1 MARKVFLSILGTTFY
16 EKCRYTTSDFISN
29 ETKFAQ
35 QATLEYIKAK
45 RWESTSK
52 AFIVL
57 TDKAR
62 EDNWDREERFNIS
75 EKKNVKYS
83 GLKQVLQKMELPF
96 TPEEVSIPDGKNET
110 EMWEIFS
117 IIFNKLENN
126 DELYIDLTHSFRYL
140 PMLLLVLSNYAK
152 FLKNIKVKRITY
164 GNYEA
169 RNRDT
174 NEAPLIDLLPISAL
188 QDWTFAAAD
197 YLENGNTEKLS
208 ELSKLNLTPILRN
221 EDLVIKK
228 KAFPVRDLVDRI
240 RFTTEDFQTCRGL
253 NIVKSTNLSALK
265 EKLKETE
272 ATFIKPLNPVI
283 KKIRDAFD
291 VFDGSPNINNGFVAA
306 QWCFDNGLYQ
316 QSATILIENIVTFFS
331 NRHNID
337 IDDEERRELVNRAFK
352 IKSLKIEEDEEKWM
366 LPRTDSDEVH
376 QQNLETVRNILKD
389 EFIQKEGIAGAFS
402 SLTELRNDL
411 NHSGMRSKKPPLTAA
426 KIKSQLKQNIFVFAS
441 ALSGST
447 VPELP
452 KTNKQFI
459 NLTNHPSSLW
469 DEAQL
474 QAATQYGECVDM
486 PFPAVDPDGDEEYVD
501 RLTDEY
507 LQKIMEIANNEQ
519 SEVTVHLM
527 GEMSFTV
534 SLVEKLRNVD
544 ISCILSTSTRQSK
557 DLGNGQKE
565 ITFNFVRFRKYGER

>member
-16 EKCRYTTSDFISN
+16 ENCRYTTSDFISN

-75 EKKNVKYS
+75 EKQNVKYS

-117 IIFNKLENN
+117 VIFNKLEND

-197 YLENGNTEKLS
+197 YLENGNAEKLS
-208 ELSKLNLTPILRN
+208 ELSKLNLTPILRH
-221 EDLVIKK
+221 EDLTIKK
-228 KAFPVRDLVDRI
+228 KAFPIRELVDCI
-240 RFTTEDFQTCRGL
+240 RLTTEDFQTCRGL
-253 NIVKSTNLSALK
+253 NILRSNNLSSLK
-265 EKLKETE
+265 KKLTETE
-272 ATFIKPLNPVI
+272 TTFIEPLNPVI
-283 KKIRDAFD
+283 KKIREAFD
-291 VFDGSPNINNGFVAA
+291 KFDGKPNINNGFVAA

-316 QSATILIENIVTFFS
+316 QSATILQENVVTFFC
-331 NRHNID
+331 NRHNIE
-337 IDDEERRELVNRAFK
+337 IDDDVRREVVNKTFN
-352 IKSLKIEEDEEKWM
+352 IKAKKIEHDESKWE
-366 LPRTDSDEVH
+366 LSKVKTLEAH
-376 QQNLETVRNILKD
+376 QLNLETARNILKD
-389 EFIQKEGIAGAFS
+389 EVFNQEGLVSAFAR
-402 SLTELRNDL
+402 LTELRNDF
-411 NHSGMRSKKPPLTAA
+411 NHSGMRKNPSSSGSL
-426 KIKSQLKQNIFVFAS
+426 KSQLEKSLDFF
-441 ALSGST
+441 
-447 VPELP
+447 P
-452 KTNKQFI
+452 KILLTNSKEYAAKPHLMLI

-469 DEAQL
+469 DKAQL
-474 QAATQYGECVDM
+474 QAAAQYGECVDM
-486 PFPAVDPDGDEEYVD
+486 PFPAVDPEGDEEYVD
-501 RLTDEY
+501 RLTDVY

-534 SLVEKLRNVD
+534 SLVEKLRNVG

-565 ITFNFVRFRKYGER
+565 ITFNFVRFRKYGN

>member
-75 EKKNVKYS
+75 EKQNVKYS

-117 IIFNKLENN
+117 VIFNKLEND

-174 NEAPLIDLLPISAL
+174 NKAPLIDLLPISAL

-197 YLENGNTEKLS
+197 YLENGNAEKLS
-208 ELSKLNLTPILRN
+208 ELSKLNLTPILRH
-221 EDLVIKK
+221 EDLTIKK
-228 KAFPVRDLVDRI
+228 KAFPIRELVDCI
-240 RFTTEDFQTCRGL
+240 RLTTEDFQTCRGL
-253 NIVKSTNLSALK
+253 NILRSNNLSSLK
-265 EKLKETE
+265 KKLTETE
-272 ATFIKPLNPVI
+272 TTFIEPLNPVI
-283 KKIRDAFD
+283 KKIREAFD
-291 VFDGSPNINNGFVAA
+291 KFDGKPNINNGFVAA

-316 QSATILIENIVTFFS
+316 QSATILQENVVTFFC
-331 NRHNID
+331 NRHNIE
-337 IDDEERRELVNRAFK
+337 IDDDVRREVVNKTFN
-352 IKSLKIEEDEEKWM
+352 IKAKKIEHDESKWE
-366 LPRTDSDEVH
+366 LSKVKTLEAH
-376 QQNLETVRNILKD
+376 QLNLETARNILKD
-389 EFIQKEGIAGAFS
+389 EVFNQEGLVSAFAR
-402 SLTELRNDL
+402 LTELRNDF
-411 NHSGMRSKKPPLTAA
+411 NHSGMRKNPSSSGSL
-426 KIKSQLKQNIFVFAS
+426 KSQLEKSLDFF
-441 ALSGST
+441 
-447 VPELP
+447 P
-452 KTNKQFI
+452 KILLTNSKEYAAKPHLMLI

-469 DEAQL
+469 DKAQL
-474 QAATQYGECVDM
+474 QAAAQYGECVDM
-486 PFPAVDPDGDEEYVD
+486 PFPAVDPEGDEEYVD
-501 RLTDEY
+501 RLTDVY

-534 SLVEKLRNVD
+534 SLVEKLRNVG

-565 ITFNFVRFRKYGER
+565 ITFNFVRFRKYA

>member
-75 EKKNVKYS
+75 EKQNVKYS

-117 IIFNKLENN
+117 VIFNKLEND

-197 YLENGNTEKLS
+197 YLENGNAEKLS
-208 ELSKLNLTPILRN
+208 ELSKLNLTPILRH
-221 EDLVIKK
+221 EDLTIKK
-228 KAFPVRDLVDRI
+228 KAFPIRELVDCI
-240 RFTTEDFQTCRGL
+240 RLTTEDFQTCRGL
-253 NIVKSTNLSALK
+253 NILRSNNLSSLK
-265 EKLKETE
+265 KKLTETE
-272 ATFIKPLNPVI
+272 TTFIEPLNPVI
-283 KKIRDAFD
+283 KKIREAFD
-291 VFDGSPNINNGFVAA
+291 KFDGKPNINNGFVAA

-316 QSATILIENIVTFFS
+316 QSATILQENVVTFFC
-331 NRHNID
+331 NRHNIE
-337 IDDEERRELVNRAFK
+337 IDDDVRREVVNKTFN
-352 IKSLKIEEDEEKWM
+352 IKAKKIEHDESKWE
-366 LPRTDSDEVH
+366 LSKVKTLEAH
-376 QQNLETVRNILKD
+376 QLNLETARNILKD
-389 EFIQKEGIAGAFS
+389 EVFNQEGLVSAFAR
-402 SLTELRNDL
+402 LTELRNDF
-411 NHSGMRSKKPPLTAA
+411 NHSGMRKNPSSSGSL
-426 KIKSQLKQNIFVFAS
+426 KSQLEKSLDFF
-441 ALSGST
+441 
-447 VPELP
+447 P
-452 KTNKQFI
+452 KILLTNSKEYAAKPHLMLI

-469 DEAQL
+469 DKAQL
-474 QAATQYGECVDM
+474 QAAAQYGECVDM
-486 PFPAVDPDGDEEYVD
+486 PFPAVDPEGDEEYID

-507 LQKIMEIANNEQ
+507 LQKIMETANNDQ

-534 SLVEKLRNVD
+534 SLVEKLRNVG

-565 ITFNFVRFRKYGER
+565 ITFNFVRFRKYA